1 MQKNWIGEYMIRIIL
16 AVLAA
21 AALFMIIVMV
31 IDNHR
36 FVVRNYTVRSPKI
49 LLPLKIVFIADLHE
63 KDFGAD
69 NEKLVAR
76 IREERPD
83 VILIGGD
90 LIVSGQVGKVRRK
103 AERARGQG
111 AEDGIDPSWMK
122 NSLTLV
128 KNLVQICPVWFVQGN
143 HEIRLE
149 YYEELSEYNVIFR
162 EEMRK
167 AGVRFIE
174 NGRTGPYELCNDKD
188 YGVNLHGLV
197 LPVRYY
203 KKFTKNELPSDELEN
218 LIGKADEDRFT
229 VLLSHTPVYFE
240 QYARWGADLC
250 LCGHVHG
257 GLMRLPLIGGVM
269 GTRPNL
275 FPKYSGGQYFYTTGE
290 GRRSTLILTCGLGT
304 HTLPIR
310 IFNPGEISAITLM
323 PEKAP
328 DTPARGQRE

>member
-1 MQKNWIGEYMIRIIL
+1 MIRIIL

-63 KDFGAD
+63 KDFGTD

-111 AEDGIDPSWMK
+111 ADGGIDPSWMK

-149 YYEELSEYNVIFR
+149 YYEELNEYNVIFR
-162 EEMRK
+162 EEMKK

-218 LIGKADEDRFT
+218 LIGKAVVAVSEDFYRPT
-229 VLLSHTPVYFE
+229 DVVNLWGDPTKAKAKLKWNPNKTSFE
-240 QYARWGADLC
+240 EL
-250 LCGHVHG
+250 VK
-257 GLMRLPLIGGVM
+257 LMVKSDMAKVASEDAAMKVR
-269 GTRPNL
+269 TNL
-275 FPKYSGGQYFYTTGE
+275 AEY
-290 GRRSTLILTCGLGT
+290 L
-304 HTLPIR
+304 
-310 IFNPGEISAITLM
+310 
-323 PEKAP
+323 EK
-328 DTPARGQRE
+328 GIVK